1 MRLLLESHTL
11 VWSVGATRASRGRAL
26 QSPRLGL
33 GTRKGSARLGTS
45 WGLRTQATNCRHY
58 AAVETPSSVTC
69 VKAKCCRSGIPSLR
83 LDLSGW
89 KSLTNIKAP
98 QF

>member
-1 MRLLLESHTL
+1 VKLLLDTHALIWYRRGDTREPWPSPP
-11 VWSVGATRASRGRAL
+11 VAPIGARNTKGQCS
-26 QSPRLGL
+26 LG
-33 GTRKGSARLGTS
+33 AS
-45 WGLRTQATNCRHY
+45 WGLRTQAANCCHY
-58 AAVETPSSVTC
+58 AAVETPSSETC